1 MAGVAGPM
9 LRESRSTGVRFLIGL
24 VLGSMIAGTVLAL
37 ALVVTGGALGSVL
50 PTPVREVIAALMLIS
65 LGLLDFLDRTPHIW
79 RQVPQR
85 FVRVLPAG
93 QLGVIWGVDLGMLFT
108 TQKTTSLI
116 WGALVLSALLSPGS
130 GIALALLV
138 SLVASVGIGAI
149 SHLPFAG
156 NRAGQPGKA
165 SVPKIRMLS
174 GVALVA
180 AGALAV
186 TGLF

>member
-1 MAGVAGPM
+1 MAGVAGPL
-9 LRESRSTGVRFLIGL
+9 LRESRATGVRFLVGL

-37 ALVVTGGALGSVL
+37 ALVVTGGAFGSLLGQ
-50 PTPVREVIAALMLIS
+50 PIREVVAALALVA
-65 LGLLDFLDRTPHIW
+65 LGVLDFLDRTPHIW

-116 WGALVLSALLSPGS
+116 WGALVLSVLLSPGS

-165 SVPKIRMLS
+165 SVPRVRMLS
-174 GVALVA
+174 GAVLVA
-180 AGALAV
+180 AGAVAA